1 LSGAYHHPRWT
12 NMALTGWPKL
22 LMAAY
27 AGEKDEVESILIAKV
42 PTNKLASAARSQP
55 KMRCSWKKCS

>member
-1 LSGAYHHPRWT
+1 
-12 NMALTGWPKL
+12 MALTGWPKL

-55 KMRCSWKKCS
+55 KMRCSGKKCS